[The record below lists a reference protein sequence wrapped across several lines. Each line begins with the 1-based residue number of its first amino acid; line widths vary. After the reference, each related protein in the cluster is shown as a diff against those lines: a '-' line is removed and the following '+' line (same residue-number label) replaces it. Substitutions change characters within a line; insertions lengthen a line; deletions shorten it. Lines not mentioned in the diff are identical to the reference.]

1 MWQHVIAMGTNKLN
15 NHGDLK
21 HRSLGWFIHM
31 VTHIYICM
39 DVHLY
44 PSGQQCQNHHHCVWE
59 YVLGCAHACKCV
71 HMDLG
76 VNLRCHSL
84 GVFCLT
90 FWGIIGTW
98 DSLGWLSGK
107 CQGSFCLPLL
117 SAGIKR
123 AHCHVW
129 LSSMDL
135 GSAQLLRRQS
145 LHTEWQPGPS
155 SIWIPVTHT
164 FPLPGPFL
172 FLASFPPIS
181 FCLCLL

>member
-1 MWQHVIAMGTNKLN
+1 MYISILQDSNVRIIITVCGGMY
-15 NHGDLK
+15 
-21 HRSLGWFIHM
+21 LGAHM
-31 VTHIYICM
+31 HASVCIWI
-39 DVHLY
+39 
-44 PSGQQCQNHHHCVWE
+44 WE
-59 YVLGCAHACKCV
+59 ST
-71 HMDLG
+71 LG
-76 VNLRCHSL
+76 VIPWESSVLRFEAGSL
-84 GVFCLT
+84 
-90 FWGIIGTW
+90 IGTW
-98 DSLGWLSGK
+98 DSLSWLSGK

-135 GSAQLLRRQS
+135 GSAKLLRRQS

-164 FPLPGPFL
+164 FPLFGPFL